1 MPVPPGNL
9 SGQPNGPA
17 PRGPQPPAL
26 AQQGAGAVE
35 AATGQASGASAPRD
49 TSADSNATT
58 IAPPPWSRSLLCK
71 QALFA
76 ALLVVVT
83 AGAVGHLAYLL
94 ARDMLRDGI
103 NEQLRL
109 VAAERSMALENYA
122 LQQVERVSMATSRTQ
137 LQQLLRSKALGTV
150 DEVLFQD
157 STRQILRDVISGSNA
172 LRKLWITDQAGTVIA
187 STEETPEGSFADDE
201 DFLAGKSVPHLGL
214 PRVVNGQT
222 VALFAAPIQDSEEL
236 FVGVLVAEVDASPL
250 IKVLSDPSGLRKSG
264 RVQVGTRVG
273 DNVMFLRPPQP
284 GQSRTIPLAH
294 TPAMAKALEGKRGT
308 EVTIH
313 GGREVLAAYQPVTY
327 QPTENRPFA
336 LVATVDLHEAYAPVD
351 RLRWLLITTEIVLM
365 LVGAALA
372 IAVGRRLIRPLRKLT
387 DTAATIASGNLDAR
401 VPITSRDEVGVLSE
415 AFNIMAA
422 RLQQVM
428 GELEQRVERRTE
440 LLVASQQELQ
450 RQSGILRSILD
461 SMADGVIVADQD
473 GHFLLWNPAAER
485 IIGIGQQDV
494 PPEKWSSVYG
504 CFEIDGKT
512 PYPSEELPLARA
524 IRGESTDGTVLYVRN
539 PGIPEGGWISVNAR
553 PLRTTNG
560 QLRGGVIVLRD
571 ITDSLAAQ
579 KELETREAKNRA
591 ILATAHEAFIAIDEQ
606 SIIRE
611 WNDQAEAT
619 FGWKRHEILGQA
631 LTDTIIP
638 YRFREQHRLGVERF
652 LRTGEGPLLN
662 RRLRLTA
669 LHRDGR
675 EFPVEITIAPV
686 RQASSYLFA
695 AFVHDITD
703 RERAQQDLERARDA
717 AEAASR
723 AKSTFLANMS
733 HEIRTPMNAI
743 IGMTELLLDTPLNPT
758 QRDYVMM
765 VQESGESL
773 LSVIND
779 ILDFSKIEAGR
790 FDLELDRF
798 DLRELV
804 GDTMKVLAVRAHRKQ
819 LELAWHVDV
828 DVPTFIVG
836 DRFRLRQILVNLV
849 GNAIKFTEQ
858 GEIVVEV
865 SLAASPAAKTA
876 ALRDGREPTP
886 AAELATPHD
895 HDGRAI
901 KVRATEET
909 TPAPIG
915 SSQDDATGEVELHFV
930 VRDTGIGIP
939 QDMQERIFEAF
950 EQVDESRSR
959 RFTGTGL
966 GLTICSRLV
975 ELMGGRIWVESLPGQ
990 GSRFHFTARFRVA
1003 AEQLEPARKATY
1015 ERLQGLRV
1023 LIVDDNQ
1030 TNCQI
1035 LQDMLRNWG
1044 MQPLALTN
1052 PQAALDKLRQL
1063 ADAGTPCELALID
1076 ARMPRLDGF
1085 SLVEEIRRNNQFRK
1099 LVTVLLTSSD
1109 QPSDLARCRKLDVA
1123 GCLTKPV
1130 KQSEL
1135 FDVIADAMG
1144 VHIEAPAA
1152 DPRAARLARQL
1163 PPLRILLAEDNAVN
1177 RKLALAMLQ
1186 PHGHHVAVA
1195 VNGIEAV
1202 KLWEQESFELVL
1214 MDVQMPEMDGFE
1226 ATAAIRA
1233 AEQSR
1238 PSREGAPAHTPI
1250 IAMTAHAM
1258 KGDRERCLEAGM
1270 DGYVAKPVRSSE
1282 LFAAIGEV
1290 LHLDQ
1295 DAKADD
1301 GTATMSPEASTQSQE
1316 ATPPASK
1323 PAKSCPA
1330 TSTDTAPTEAAKTTN
1345 TSAASPPAAGE
1356 RCDLNWAAALELT
1369 DVKEETLQELAALF
1383 LQETPKMVAEC
1394 REALRDGDAPRLRRA
1409 AHTIKGS
1416 AATFV
1421 AERAAA
1427 AALRLEN
1434 LAKAGQ
1440 LDEAPAALAEL
1451 EAELERVKPQLTGH
1465 AEHYTEDASQ
1475 DASHPAKE

>member
-1 MPVPPGNL
+1 MPVPPGK
-9 SGQPNGPA
+9 SPGQPDGPV
-17 PRGPQPPAL
+17 PRGPQPPAP
-26 AQQGAGAVE
+26 ASQGDGSGTGPAEGSPGQRPGDAPD
-35 AATGQASGASAPRD
+35 AAA
-49 TSADSNATT
+49 
-58 IAPPPWSRSLLCK
+58 IAAPPWSRSLLCK

-76 ALLVVVT
+76 ALLVIVT

-122 LQQVERVSMATSRTQ
+122 LQQFERVSLVTSRTQ

-157 STRQILRDVISGSNA
+157 STRQILRDVISGSAA
-172 LRKLWITDQAGTVIA
+172 LRKVWITDQAGKVIA
-187 STEETPEGSFADDE
+187 STEDEPERSFADDP
-201 DFLAGKSVPHLGL
+201 DFQAGKSLPHLGV
-214 PRVVNGQT
+214 PREVNGET
-222 VALFAAPIQDSEEL
+222 VAIITAPIQDSEQL

-250 IKVLSDPSGLRKSG
+250 VKALRDPRGLHESC
-264 RVQVGTRVG
+264 RVVVGTRVG
-273 DNVMFLRPPQP
+273 DNVQLLLPQP
-284 GQSRTIPLAH
+284 EGHPQIIPLDH
-294 TPAMAKALEGKRGT
+294 SPAMAKALAGQRGT
-308 EVTIH
+308 EVTRH
-313 GGREVLAAYQPVTY
+313 GEREVLAAYQPVAY

-336 LVATVDLHEAYAPVD
+336 LVATVDLHEAYAPVA
-351 RLRWLLITTEIVLM
+351 RLRWLLVSTEVALV
-365 LVGAALA
+365 LVGAVLA

-387 DTAATIASGNLDAR
+387 DTAATIAGGNLNAR

-422 RLQQVM
+422 RLQELLE
-428 GELEQRVERRTE
+428 ELEQRVERRTE

-473 GHFLLWNPAAER
+473 GRFLLWNPAAER
-485 IIGIGQQDV
+485 IIGIGQRDV
-494 PPEKWSSVYG
+494 PPEEWSHVYG
-504 CFEIDGKT
+504 CYQIDGKT
-512 PYPSEELPLARA
+512 PYPSEDLPLTRA
-524 IRGESTDGTVLYVRN
+524 IRGESTNGTVLFVRN
-539 PGIPEGGWISVNAR
+539 PDNPEGRWISINAR

-560 QLRGGVIVLRD
+560 QIRGGVIVLRD
-571 ITDSLAAQ
+571 ITESRAAQ
-579 KELETREAKNRA
+579 QELETREAKNRA

-619 FGWKRHEILGQA
+619 FGWKRDEIVGQP
-631 LTDTIIP
+631 LTETIMP
-638 YRFREQHRLGVERF
+638 HRFREQHRRGVERF
-652 LRTGEGPLLN
+652 LKTGEGPLLN

-669 LHRDGR
+669 LHRDGH

-686 RQASSYLFA
+686 QQGSSYLFA
-695 AFVHDITD
+695 AFVHDITE
-703 RERAQQDLERARDA
+703 REKAQQDLERARDA

-790 FDLELDRF
+790 FDLEMDRF

-819 LELAWHVDV
+819 LELAWHVDA
-828 DVPTFIVG
+828 DVPTFLIG

-865 SLAASPAAKTA
+865 SLARQ
-876 ALRDGREPTP
+876 L
-886 AAELATPHD
+886 AAEAATTTGNDELPRD
-895 HDGRAI
+895 HDGRAA
-901 KVRATEET
+901 KEAVATDG
-909 TPAPIG
+909 TPKWDAAG
-915 SSQDDATGEVELHFV
+915 SVELHFV

-939 QDMQERIFEAF
+939 REMQDRIFEAF

-975 ELMGGRIWVESLPGQ
+975 ELMNGRIWVESQPGQ
-990 GSRFHFTARFRVA
+990 GSQFHFTAQFGVA
-1003 AEQLEPARKATY
+1003 AEQLEPIRKATY

-1044 MQPLALTN
+1044 MQPMALTN
-1052 PQAALDKLRQL
+1052 PQAAITKLQQL
-1063 ADAGTPCELALID
+1063 AEAGTPCELALID
-1076 ARMPRLDGF
+1076 ARMPHLDGF
-1085 SLVEEIRRNNQFRK
+1085 ALVQELRKSPQLRN
-1099 LVTVLLTSSD
+1099 LVVILLTSSD
-1109 QPSDLARCRKLDVA
+1109 QPSDLARCRSLDVA

-1135 FDVIADAMG
+1135 FDVIADVMG
-1144 VHIEAPAA
+1144 VHVDAPQT

-1177 RKLALAMLQ
+1177 RKLALAMLE

-1202 KLWEQESFELVL
+1202 RLWEQQPFDLVL

-1238 PSREGAPAHTPI
+1238 PPREGAPAHTPI

-1282 LFAAIGEV
+1282 LFAAIGQV

-1295 DAKADD
+1295 EQ
-1301 GTATMSPEASTQSQE
+1301 GEASADGAEPPAPTQPPSAQSQATDERTDE
-1316 ATPPASK
+1316 ASEP
-1323 PAKSCPA
+1323 C
-1330 TSTDTAPTEAAKTTN
+1330 ELN
-1345 TSAASPPAAGE
+1345 WSAALA
-1356 RCDLNWAAALELT
+1356 LT

-1383 LQETPKMVAEC
+1383 LQECPKMLAEC
-1394 REALRDGDAPRLRRA
+1394 HQAIRDGDAPRLRRA

-1440 LDEAPAALAEL
+1440 WEDAPAALAEL
-1451 EAELERVKPQLTGH
+1451 EAELARLKPHLLSHAAQLTQN
-1465 AEHYTEDASQ
+1465 EPQ
-1475 DASHPAKE
+1475 DVTHPAKD

>member
-1 MPVPPGNL
+1 MPVPPGNA
-9 SGQPNGPA
+9 SGQADRPA
-17 PRGPQPPAL
+17 PRKPQTPVLQP
-26 AQQGAGAVE
+26 QG
-35 AATGQASGASAPRD
+35 
-49 TSADSNATT
+49 T
-58 IAPPPWSRSLLCK
+58 IAPPSWRRSLLCK

-109 VAAERSMALENYA
+109 VAAERSLALENYA
-122 LQQVERVSMATSRTQ
+122 TQQFERAALLTSRTQ
-137 LQQLLRSKALGTV
+137 LRQLLRARELGTV
-150 DEVLFQD
+150 DEVLFLD
-157 STRQILRDVISGSNA
+157 STRRILRDAVAGSNA
-172 LRKLWITDQAGTVIA
+172 FRRLWIADLSGQVVT
-187 STEETPEGSFADDE
+187 STEPAPWGNFSEDE
-201 DFLAGKSVPHLGL
+201 DFQAGKSVPHLGL
-214 PRVVNGQT
+214 PRQLGDDT
-222 VALFAAPIQDSEEL
+222 VAYLATPIQDSEGQ
-236 FVGVLVAEVDASPL
+236 FVGVLMAEFDASPL
-250 IKVLSDPSGLRKSG
+250 VKVLSDPSGLRESG
-264 RVQVGTRVG
+264 RVLVGTQVGGSVR
-273 DNVMFLRPPQP
+273 FLLPQQQ
-284 GQSRTIPLAH
+284 GQPQSIPLEQV
-294 TPAMAKALEGKRGT
+294 PAIAKALAGQYGT
-308 EVTIH
+308 EVTSH
-313 GGREVLAAYQPVTY
+313 GDREVLAAYQPVAY
-327 QPTENRPFA
+327 QPTEDRPFA
-336 LVATVDLHEAYAPVD
+336 LVATIDLHEAYAPVA
-351 RLRWLLITTEIVLM
+351 RLRWLLLGAEALLVLI
-365 LVGAALA
+365 GAALA

-422 RLQQVM
+422 RLKELM
-428 GELEQRVERRTE
+428 GELEQRVERRTS
-440 LLVASQQELQ
+440 LLVESQQELQ

-473 GHFLLWNPAAER
+473 GRFLLWNPAAER
-485 IIGIGQQDV
+485 IIGIGEKDV
-494 PPEKWSSVYG
+494 PPEEWSNIYG
-504 CFEIDGKT
+504 CYLPDGET
-512 PYPSEELPLARA
+512 LCPPEDLPLARA
-524 IRGESTDGTVLYVRN
+524 IRGESTDGTVLYIQN
-539 PGIPEGGWISVNAR
+539 PDVAEGAWISVNAR

-560 QLRGGVIVLRD
+560 KVRGGVIVLRD
-571 ITDSLAAQ
+571 ITESRAAQ
-579 KELETREAKNRA
+579 QELETREAKNRA
-591 ILATAHEAFIAIDEQ
+591 ILATAHEAFVAIDED

-611 WNDQAEAT
+611 WNEQAVVT
-619 FGWKRHEILGQA
+619 FGWRRDEIIGQS
-631 LTDTIIP
+631 LTETIIP
-638 YRFREQHRLGVERF
+638 HRYREQHRQGVEHF
-652 LRTGEGPLLN
+652 LETGEGPLLN

-669 LHRDGR
+669 LHRDGH
-675 EFPVEITIAPV
+675 EFPVEITIAAV
-686 RQASSYLFA
+686 QQGSSYLFA
-695 AFVHDITD
+695 AFIHDITE
-703 RERAQQDLERARDA
+703 RERAEQDLERARDA

-743 IGMTELLLDTPLNPT
+743 IGMTELLLDTPLNAT
-758 QRDYVMM
+758 QRDYVTM

-790 FDLELDRF
+790 FDLEFARF

-804 GDTMKVLAVRAHRKQ
+804 GDTMKALAVRAHRKQ
-819 LELAWHVDV
+819 LELAWHVHA
-828 DVPTFIVG
+828 DVPTFLIG

-865 SLAASPAAKTA
+865 SLADQATDEAIASPQ
-876 ALRDGREPTP
+876 RDGHELP
-886 AAELATPHD
+886 APEQAASQSDRNGIATAE
-895 HDGRAI
+895 RAI
-901 KVRATEET
+901 ARSGNGKDGG
-909 TPAPIG
+909 PA
-915 SSQDDATGEVELHFV
+915 EVVLHFV

-939 QDMQERIFEAF
+939 EDMQQRIFEAF
-950 EQVDESRSR
+950 EQVDESANR
-959 RFTGTGL
+959 RYTGTGL

-975 ELMGGRIWVESLPGQ
+975 ELMDGRIWVESLPKR
-990 GSRFHFTARFRVA
+990 GSRFHFTARFKVA
-1003 AEQLEPARKATY
+1003 AEQLQPTRKATY

-1044 MQPLALTN
+1044 MQPLALTD
-1052 PQAALDKLRQL
+1052 PHEAIGKLRQL
-1063 ADAGTPCELALID
+1063 HQAGTPAELALID
-1076 ARMPRLDGF
+1076 ARMPHLDGF
-1085 SLVEEIRRNNQFRK
+1085 SLVKEIRRHDQFRK
-1099 LVTVLLTSSD
+1099 LVMILLTSSD
-1109 QPSDLARCRKLDVA
+1109 KPSDLSRCRNLDVA

-1144 VHIEAPAA
+1144 VHVDAPTT
-1152 DPRAARLARQL
+1152 DPRVAQLARRL

-1177 RKLALAMLQ
+1177 RKLALAMLE

-1195 VNGIEAV
+1195 VNGVEAV
-1202 KLWEQESFELVL
+1202 KLWEQEPFDLVL

-1226 ATAAIRA
+1226 ATAAIRT

-1238 PSREGAPAHTPI
+1238 PRRDDRLAHTPI

-1282 LFAAIGEV
+1282 LFAAIGQV
-1290 LHLDQ
+1290 LHLDPES
-1295 DAKADD
+1295 APVAAAETTPADQ
-1301 GTATMSPEASTQSQE
+1301 ASPAEPS
-1316 ATPPASK
+1316 PAS
-1323 PAKSCPA
+1323 AA
-1330 TSTDTAPTEAAKTTN
+1330 APSENASPQESEAA
-1345 TSAASPPAAGE
+1345 PAADTDGHTSEERGQGE
-1356 RCDLNWAAALELT
+1356 NGHRELDWAAALELT
-1369 DVKEETLQELAALF
+1369 ELEESTLQELAALF
-1383 LQETPKMVAEC
+1383 LQECPKMLAEC

-1421 AERAAA
+1421 AGPAAEA
-1427 AALRLEN
+1427 AMRLEN

-1451 EAELERVKPQLTGH
+1451 ETQLNRLMPQLIGH
-1465 AEHYTEDASQ
+1465 TAEGSDDNNQ
-1475 DASHPAKE
+1475 DVPRSIKD